1 MLAICCLLLQ
11 VLVALPALCQQLGP
25 AKINR
30 SHKKPRIF
38 NVRLPSCELRSSW
51 PACLGGE
58 KLAEFYKLPFPGSQ
72 FDYMIYRNPKILD
85 DCQIKSVIKK
95 SRLGEFHPENWIP
108 IKNICQEN
116 RGTHFF

>member
-1 MLAICCLLLQ
+1 M
-11 VLVALPALCQQLGP
+11 LVALPALCQQLGP

-30 SHKKPRIF
+30 SHEKPRNF

-72 FDYMIYRNPKILD
+72 FDYMIYRNPRNPKILD
-85 DCQIKSVIKK
+85 ERQIKSVIKK
-95 SRLGEFHPENWIP
+95 SRLGEIHP
-108 IKNICQEN
+108 
-116 RGTHFF
+116 